1 MFSSGLAHQGRAGA
15 SAYASS
21 KGAIVP
27 LAKSLAAEV
36 AADNVRVNVVFP
48 GVIDTEQ
55 FRRANPGLSGRTGRG
70 PPALAPRRTSS
81 ARCLY
86 LLSDAA
92 TMTGSI
98 LSRDRAF
105 PSSRP

>member
-1 MFSSGLAHQGRAGA
+1 
-15 SAYASS
+15 
-21 KGAIVP
+21 VP

-55 FRRANPGLSGRTGRG
+55 FRRANPGAERAHWEKTTGVGTPIDVVG
-70 PPALAPRRTSS
+70 PL
-81 ARCLY
+81 LY